1 MRKYDRSGPIREE
14 DFTFKKVATSTKYVI
29 AYGLENFKKM
39 MDIEID
45 GEISLYD
52 QLDKINGILDVE
64 YNGHFG
70 PNIFIE
76 VDNDYNDLLLWAK
89 VDRILKRFVE

>member
-1 MRKYDRSGPIREE
+1 MRRYDKSGPIKEE
-14 DFTFKKVATSTKYVI
+14 DFSFKKVATSTKYVI
-29 AYGLENFKKM
+29 AYGLENFIKM
-39 MDIEID
+39 SDIELD
-45 GEISLYD
+45 GEKSLYD
-52 QLDKINGILDVE
+52 QLDKIIGVLDVE

-76 VDNDYNDLLLWAK
+76 VDSDFDNLLLWAK

>member
-1 MRKYDRSGPIREE
+1 MRKYDKSGPIKEE
-14 DFTFKKVATSTKYVI
+14 DFTFKKVATSTNYVI

-39 MDIEID
+39 TDIEIHKEKYLD
-45 GEISLYD
+45 D
-52 QLDKINGILDVE
+52 QLEKIDGILKIE

-76 VDNDYNDLLLWAK
+76 VDNDYDNLVLWSR
-89 VDRILKRFVE
+89 VDRILRKFVE

>member
-1 MRKYDRSGPIREE
+1 MRRYDKSGPIKEE
-14 DFTFKKVATSTKYVI
+14 DFTFKKVATSTKYCVP
-29 AYGLENFKKM
+29 YGLENFIKM
-39 MDIEID
+39 SDIEID

-52 QLDKINGILDVE
+52 QLDKIDGILDVE

-76 VDNDYNDLLLWAK
+76 VDSDHDDLVLWSR
-89 VDRILKRFVE
+89 VDRILKKFIE

>member
-1 MRKYDRSGPIREE
+1 MRRYDRSGPIREE
-14 DFTFKKVATSTKYVI
+14 DFTFKKVATSTRYCVP
-29 AYGLENFKKM
+29 YGLENFKKM
-39 MDIEID
+39 MDIELND
-45 GEISLYD
+45 DVSLYR
-52 QLDKINGILDVE
+52 LLNNIGGILDVE

-76 VDNDYNDLLLWAK
+76 VDSDHDDLLLWSK

>member
-1 MRKYDRSGPIREE
+1 MRRTDMSGPIKEE
-14 DFTFKKVATSTKYVI
+14 DFTFKKVATSTNYCVP
-29 AYGLENFKKM
+29 YGLENFKKM
-39 MDIEID
+39 MDIELQGD
-45 GEISLYD
+45 DLLYER
-52 QLDKINGILDVE
+52 LDKIEGILVVD

-76 VDNDYNDLLLWAK
+76 VESDFDNLLLWAK